1 MKYFSTEFSFTRKV
15 TAQPGNQQKGAPS
28 SYVPAAPP
36 DTASPV
42 PQSFLCLSLPQFWP
56 SYAQRYKAKEAMS
69 VCTRNTCRMQ
79 SQHFPF
85 RGTFS
90 FCPRAS
96 AGSQQYQATGCCWIP
111 RTDCNMDRAEQGL
124 MCTKD
129 NCQDLFFFF

>member
-1 MKYFSTEFSFTRKV
+1 M
-15 TAQPGNQQKGAPS
+15 
-28 SYVPAAPP
+28 PAAPP

-90 FCPRAS
+90 FCPRAL
-96 AGSQQYQATGCCWIP
+96 AGSQQYQAMGCCWIP

-129 NCQDLFFFF
+129 NCQDLFFFFFKIMSACTASFPDNHNKSQPLPISSQCN